1 MVWFR
6 HNTYIFISS
15 LALNTQL
22 NNNTNNFFFRF
33 EEFKVKL
40 VFVKDIKFEIPGR
53 HYKVKLCEGKNAEAA
68 DA

>member
-1 MVWFR
+1 MR
-6 HNTYIFISS
+6 NTYLFLAS
-15 LALNTQL
+15 LALNTHPV

-33 EEFKVKL
+33 EKFKVKL
-40 VFVKDIKFEIPGR
+40 VFVKFKIPGR